1 MIGTTNVKRYIA
13 GAIEVTISCETPNS
27 TVYILYNGLQYSGT
41 GTKNIFVD
49 SGSSIEYWA
58 TAPNYYESSHTTQT
72 NITSS
77 STYTIGALTIMPKLT
92 INCDVVGSI
101 VTINGTVGNSKYLA
115 EGTSYTYSVSR
126 TNYITKTGS
135 GVMSSTDT
143 TIDVGGLDL
152 TNINLNGI
160 NSNLT
165 IYSETLY
172 NSKTAII
179 NITGGG
185 SLSKTNS
192 NTNTDYQLG
201 NGGTATGTIII
212 PANTKIE
219 IKCMAGGVI
228 SPYAQGGTGI
238 ALLLTDNNDQNIGT
252 LVVGGAGCSYYNYS
266 VGSSSVYYAAG
277 GGGYNG
283 GLSQCYNT
291 GTTTGRLENTSGYS
305 INGTLGTNQT
315 VIVGTATGSRTTAT
329 GNGSKNYGG
338 TGYASGLCSEAT
350 LVNGTLNSPSSYVP
364 VIPPGNITITFS

>member
-1 MIGTTNVKRYIA
+1 MIGITNVKRYIA
-13 GAIEVTISCETPNS
+13 GAIEVTVNCETPNS
-27 TVYILYNGLQYSGT
+27 TVYILYDGLQYSGT

-77 STYTIGALTIMPKLT
+77 STYAIGALTIMPKLT
-92 INCDVVGSI
+92 INCDVVGAI
-101 VTINGTVGNSKYLA
+101 ITINGTVGNSKYLA

-135 GVMSSTDT
+135 GVMPSTDT

-172 NSKTAII
+172 NSKTATI

-201 NGGTATGTIII
+201 NGGTATNTIVI

-228 SPYAQGGTGI
+228 GSYAQGGTGI

-252 LVVGGAGCSYYNYS
+252 LVAGGAGSSYYNYS
-266 VGSSSVYYAAG
+266 VSSDARYYASG

-283 GLSQCYNT
+283 GKGQCYNT
-291 GTTTGRLENTSGYS
+291 GTISGRLENTSGYS
-305 INGTLGTNQT
+305 INGTQGTNQT
-315 VIVGTATGSRTTAT
+315 IVAGTATGSRTTNL
-329 GNGSKNYGG
+329 GNSAIDYGG
-338 TGYASGLCSEAT
+338 TGYASGLCSSAT
-350 LVNGTLNSPSSYVP
+350 LTNGTLNSPSSYVP
-364 VIPPGNITITFS
+364 VIPAGNITITFS